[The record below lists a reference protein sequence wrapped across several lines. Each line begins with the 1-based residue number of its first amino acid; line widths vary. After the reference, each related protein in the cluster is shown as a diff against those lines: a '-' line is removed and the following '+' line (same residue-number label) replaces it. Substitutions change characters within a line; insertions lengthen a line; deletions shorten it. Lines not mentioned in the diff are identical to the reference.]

1 MVSGGGSVSKGAV
14 GGASDAMDTQL
25 IKAMERTTTMSKLPI
40 LTAFLIPQNRGVMI
54 PAMDPELLALNLLLL
69 ALGSSLHQIQD
80 WTTVRGS
87 YSRALE
93 QGPLPGSGP

>member
-54 PAMDPELLALNLLLL
+54 PAMDPELLALKHESRI
-69 ALGSSLHQIQD
+69 LG
-80 WTTVRGS
+80 
-87 YSRALE
+87 
-93 QGPLPGSGP
+93 